1 MRAGACL
8 LFYAF
13 SIDNPFMEK
22 DMPASHFA
30 SRFAPRSLAR
40 PLLLAV
46 LAGAC
51 ALPLLPVQAGD
62 NNSWTVDRTM
72 TARDG
77 GEPFALVRDGGNLI
91 TGSDADHKRV
101 KELERSVK
109 GDFLW
114 FRDGGKEYIVQDPA
128 ALQRMD
134 AAWAP
139 MRELGAQMG
148 QHGAEMGRQGGSM
161 GSLGAKMA
169 LAAVTFNAEKMEAIG
184 KQMEDAGKPME
195 ATGKK
200 MEAVGKKMEG
210 VQKDAERTAR
220 GVIAESLRNG
230 TAKPVATRG

>member
-1 MRAGACL
+1 MRAGAGL
-8 LFYAF
+8 LFYSF

-22 DMPASHFA
+22 DMHTSRFA
-30 SRFAPRSLAR
+30 SRSLTR

-51 ALPLLPVQAGD
+51 ALPLLPAHALGGD
-62 NNSWTVDRTM
+62 NDVTISRTM
-72 TARDG
+72 TVRDG
-77 GEPFALVRDGGNLI
+77 GEPFALVRDGGNVI
-91 TGSDADHKRV
+91 TGNDADQKRV
-101 KELERSVK
+101 KELKRSVK

-139 MRELGAQMG
+139 MKELGAQMG

-169 LAAVTFNAEKMEAIG
+169 LAAVTFNADKMEAIG

-210 VQKDAERTAR
+210 VQKEAERTAR

-230 TAKPVATRG
+230 TAKPVATRE

>member
-1 MRAGACL
+1 MQTSR
-8 LFYAF
+8 
-13 SIDNPFMEK
+13 S
-22 DMPASHFA
+22 A
-30 SRFAPRSLAR
+30 SRFLKK

-62 NNSWTVDRTM
+62 SGISVNRTM
-72 TARDG
+72 SASDG
-77 GEPFALVRDGGNLI
+77 GEPFALVRGDGSVI
-91 TGSDADHKRV
+91 TGEDGDRKRI
-101 KELERSVK
+101 KELKRSVK

-139 MRELGAQMG
+139 MKELGTQMG
-148 QHGAEMGRQGGSM
+148 QHGADMGRQGGSM
-161 GSLGAKMA
+161 GALGAKMA
-169 LAAVTFNAEKMEAIG
+169 LAAVTFNADKMEAIG

-200 MEAVGKKMEG
+200 MEEVGKKMEA

-220 GVIAESLRNG
+220 GVIRDSLKNG
-230 TAKPVATRG
+230 TAKPVTTRG